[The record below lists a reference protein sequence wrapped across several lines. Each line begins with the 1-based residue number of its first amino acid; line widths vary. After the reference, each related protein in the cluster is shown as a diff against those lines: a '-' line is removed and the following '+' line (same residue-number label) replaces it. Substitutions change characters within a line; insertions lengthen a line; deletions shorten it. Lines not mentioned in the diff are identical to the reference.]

1 MEKRTFEDLIS
12 DVRQR
17 RISGEP
23 PPVLLLG
30 AGASA
35 ESGIGAMPEVYRE
48 FNSTDFDSFSR
59 VIGGYSA
66 DERYRKLFQFLQTRD
81 PSKITPGYRALAS
94 LCAATYFDLI
104 LTTNFDPLMDDAL
117 AAAQLWRKD
126 YLLLVNTVIRNDW
139 LKQLLP
145 ARHPRVKVI
154 KLHGDLFHR
163 AMAWTEREMDA
174 FLADISPVL
183 GDAVKQRDV
192 LVVGHSLRDRRIRDL
207 VMKNARTVWFTHP
220 EKTPDYLK
228 ADKRIR
234 AVIDPKCKFESLF
247 VLLAKGL
254 EVPAEPEQART
265 AMSAVPIRAAR
276 ASRTAGS
283 KAVQPAAMRAA
294 QTVDDLIASIVA
306 IEGPGGVKMSTGF
319 VLAEPRVIVTDGYPI
334 AALGQGQEPTTVTV
348 VTADG
353 KRYHDAIV
361 HRDPSHPF
369 GVVAI
374 EAVADVK
381 KYPGLR
387 LNDSRP
393 AAGTRVHIGVAAGER
408 VGVSSGRIR
417 DPRERAVDVAPLGS
431 VPHLVSVEAEVA
443 QGSSGA
449 PVVDTDLTVRGYVV
463 AGDKKRALMYPSYR
477 WAVQLR
483 AIQAAATPAQKTVR
497 RRTRRNRPERGR

>member
-1 MEKRTFEDLIS
+1 MVKRTFDDLIS

-35 ESGIGAMPEVYRE
+35 ESGIGAMPDVYKE
-48 FNSTDFDSFSR
+48 FNSTDFDSFTK

-94 LCAATYFDLI
+94 LCAAAYFDLI

-126 YLLLVNTVIRNDW
+126 YLLFVNTVVRNDW

-145 ARHPRVKVI
+145 ARQPRVKVI

-174 FLADISPVL
+174 FLADISPAL

-207 VMKNARTVWFTHP
+207 VMKNARTIWFTHP
-220 EKTPDYLK
+220 EKTPDHLR
-228 ADKRIR
+228 ADTRIR

-254 EVPAEPEQART
+254 EVAMELEQAP
-265 AMSAVPIRAAR
+265 AVVPAVSVRAAR
-276 ASRTAGS
+276 SSRMPRS
-283 KAVQPAAMRAA
+283 KPVPPAPLPAA

-319 VLAEPRVIVTDGYPI
+319 LLAEPRVIVTDGYPI
-334 AALGQGQEPTTVTV
+334 AALGHGQKGPTTVTV
-348 VTADG
+348 VTVDG

-369 GVVAI
+369 GVVVI
-374 EAVADVK
+374 EAFADVK
-381 KYPGLR
+381 KFPGLR
-387 LNDSRP
+387 FNNSRP
-393 AAGTRVHIGVAAGER
+393 AAGTRVHIGVAAGAR
-408 VGVSSGRIR
+408 VGVSSGHIR
-417 DPRERAVDVAPLGS
+417 NPREREVDIAPVGA
-431 VPHLVSVEAEVA
+431 VPHLVAVDAEVA
-443 QGSSGA
+443 PGSSGA
-449 PVVDTDLTVRGYVV
+449 PVVDADLTVRGYIV
-463 AGDKKRALMYPSYR
+463 AGDKKQALMYPSYR
-477 WAVQLR
+477 WAAELR
-483 AIQAAATPAQKTVR
+483 AIQAAATPKRQAV
-497 RRTRRNRPERGR
+497 RGRVPRKPR

>member
-1 MEKRTFEDLIS
+1 MEKRTFDDLIS

-17 RISGEP
+17 RVSGEL

-35 ESGIGAMPEVYRE
+35 ESGIGAMPDVYKE
-48 FNSTDFDSFSR
+48 FNSTDFDSFTKA
-59 VIGGYSA
+59 IGGYSA

-94 LCAATYFDLI
+94 LCAAAYFDLI

-139 LKQLLP
+139 LRELLP
-145 ARHPRVKVI
+145 ARQPRVKVI

-163 AMAWTEREMDA
+163 AMAWTVKEMDA

-183 GDAVKQRDV
+183 AAAVKQRDV
-192 LVVGHSLRDRRIRDL
+192 LVVGHSLRDRRIRGL
-207 VMKNARTVWFTHP
+207 VMKNARTIWFTHP
-220 EKTPDYLK
+220 EKTPDHLK
-228 ADKRIR
+228 ADKRVR

-254 EVPAEPEQART
+254 EVAVEPEQAL
-265 AMSAVPIRAAR
+265 AAVAAPPVKAAR
-276 ASRTAGS
+276 APRTARS
-283 KAVQPAAMRAA
+283 KTVKPASVPGA

-319 VLAEPRVIVTDGYPI
+319 VLAEPRVIITDGHPI
-334 AALGQGQEPTTVTV
+334 AALGQGQQHPTTVTV

-353 KRYHDAIV
+353 KRHHDAIV

-374 EAVADVK
+374 EAFPDVK
-381 KYPGLR
+381 KFPGLR
-387 LNDSRP
+387 LNSSRP
-393 AAGTRVHIGVAAGER
+393 AAGTHVHIGVAAGER

-417 DPRERAVDVAPLGS
+417 NPREREVEITPVGP
-431 VPHLVSVEAEVA
+431 VPHLVAVDAEVTP
-443 QGSSGA
+443 GSSGA
-449 PVVDTDLTVRGYVV
+449 PVVDADLTVRGYIV
-463 AGDKKRALMYPSYR
+463 AGGGTQALMYPSYR
-477 WAVQLR
+477 WAAALH
-483 AIQAAATPAQKTVR
+483 AIQAAAAPKRKTVR
-497 RRTRRNRPERGR
+497 KRTRRNKRNHS